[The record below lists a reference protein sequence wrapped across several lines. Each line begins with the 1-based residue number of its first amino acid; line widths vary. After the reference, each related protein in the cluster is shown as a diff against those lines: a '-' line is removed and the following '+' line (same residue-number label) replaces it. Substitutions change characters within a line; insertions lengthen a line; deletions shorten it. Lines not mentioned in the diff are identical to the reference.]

1 MQQINAQ
8 MLGSVSSK
16 RKPAKMKLLWV
27 FVNVFIV
34 LMAIQECRTMAVKE
48 GKTIQKF
55 CCFIY
60 FCKQESL
67 KDISKNNS
75 SKIFKTLQEKRSK
88 KLHIGRCFSKVFDSK
103 CSFTRNAPYPGLH
116 FRNSQKL
123 SKEHFL
129 ENTCKIPFNFCLGG

>member
-16 RKPAKMKLLWV
+16 RKPAEMKLLWV
-27 FVNVFIV
+27 FVSVFIV
-34 LMAIQECRTMAVKE
+34 LMAIQECKTMAIKE
-48 GKTIQKF
+48 GRTIQKF

-60 FCKQESL
+60 FCKQQSL
-67 KDISKNNS
+67 KNISKNNS
-75 SKIFKTLQEKRSK
+75 SKIFKTLQEKSLK
-88 KLHIGRCFSKVFDSK
+88 NFTVDTALVRCFVSK
-103 CSFTRNAPYPGLH
+103 CSFTRNASYPRLH

-123 SKEHFL
+123 SKQHFL